1 MAHTRRPPRCCGKA
15 DLLPDAASESCC
27 ALGSPLAHRGCRPS
41 VGQSRHQRGV
51 VDAASAKRKPV
62 LDRMICN
69 KTPSAR
75 QTLRARGPLGRALSP
90 GFGSSRLGPGRLRLE
105 PGRRGRQWAL
115 FGSESCHRHDGPAQ
129 TRRFDV
135 SSRPPGIPATVS
147 CWAPA
152 GRRVSYESAVTVLVL
167 SGELQLP
174 FRGSLA
180 GGVSRIKLTVPSIF
194 PGELQLPLLRGSAG
208 CFGCTGGCRESKA
221 TPKAPPFA
229 MFTMA
234 PLSTPPSRLH
244 GLCPVRMRA
253 PAFCLLFTGRTG
265 CPLKVVSVQLP
276 RILTVRLDSP
286 PNPRHAEPSHLYL
299 STA

>member
-1 MAHTRRPPRCCGKA
+1 MARRVWGPV
-15 DLLPDAASESCC
+15 
-27 ALGSPLAHRGCRPS
+27 GS
-41 VGQSRHQRGV
+41 
-51 VDAASAKRKPV
+51 
-62 LDRMICN
+62 
-69 KTPSAR
+69 
-75 QTLRARGPLGRALSP
+75 
-90 GFGSSRLGPGRLRLE
+90 GSSRGAGDGSGHCSDQSLVIDTTAPHKRDDSTF
-105 PGRRGRQWAL
+105 PVGRRA
-115 FGSESCHRHDGPAQ
+115 S
-129 TRRFDV
+129 RRR
-135 SSRPPGIPATVS
+135 SSR
-147 CWAPA
+147 WAA
-152 GRRVSYESAVTVLVL
+152 GCRDSAVTVLVL